1 MQPFAYNFQKE
12 VELMSIK
19 KCTNCGADL
28 DPAAKFCMEC
38 GMEQTTE
45 TPAEPENKSGNES
58 EVQPVS
64 EPQTAN
70 ASDYPDSPPDAG
82 HIPDYSMNNGGY
94 KVEDGGNGGASALFV
109 VMILGILLMASV
121 VIWAAFAILAN
132 VPNRQKS
139 SEKFIYPDNDYSYH
153 DDWEYPDDPEEYGG
167 DSENSGIETNPY
179 EPDPDMEGY
188 YPEDTYQIGVDI
200 PEGIYFLRG
209 EVLVDEDGMLLSD
222 ARYEV
227 NSDGDSDGGWF
238 QFCRYVELRGQGSID
253 LTFCDAY
260 DISVADVHGD
270 PFEHPGMFI
279 VGRDLDP
286 GTYKLVD
293 TALGGNSMVYAVYD
307 SLDEVYG
314 NSIFDVGDFDAKDGD
329 EITLTDGQ
337 ILEMQWCVLAEDE
350 Q

>member
-1 MQPFAYNFQKE
+1 
-12 VELMSIK
+12 MSMK
-19 KCTNCGADL
+19 KCTNCGVDL
-28 DPAAKFCMEC
+28 DPAAKFCMDC
-38 GMEQTTE
+38 GMEQTPE
-45 TPAEPENKSGNES
+45 TTA
-58 EVQPVS
+58 QPVS
-64 EPQTAN
+64 EPQTADTSS
-70 ASDYPDSPPDAG
+70 ADSPPDAG

-94 KVEDGGNGGASALFV
+94 KVEDGGNGGTSVLFV

-121 VIWAAFAILAN
+121 VIWALFAILAN
-132 VPNRQKS
+132 IPDKR
-139 SEKFIYPDNDYSYH
+139 EIADKFSDPAEEYPYI
-153 DDWEYPDDPEEYGG
+153 DDWEYPNDREYSDDEEIYGFFEP
-167 DSENSGIETNPY
+167 DEPD
-179 EPDPDMEGY
+179 EPDPDMDGY
-188 YPEDTYQIGVDI
+188 YPEGTYQIGIDI

-209 EVLVDEDGMLLSD
+209 RVLVDEDGMLLSD
-222 ARYEV
+222 ACYDV
-227 NSDGDSDGGWF
+227 NSDGDSDRGWF

-293 TALGGNSMVYAVYD
+293 TAPGGNSMVYAVYD

-314 NSIFDVGDFDAKDGD
+314 NSLFDVGDFDAKDGD

-337 ILEMQWCVLAEDE
+337 IIEMQWCVLAKD
-350 Q
+350 